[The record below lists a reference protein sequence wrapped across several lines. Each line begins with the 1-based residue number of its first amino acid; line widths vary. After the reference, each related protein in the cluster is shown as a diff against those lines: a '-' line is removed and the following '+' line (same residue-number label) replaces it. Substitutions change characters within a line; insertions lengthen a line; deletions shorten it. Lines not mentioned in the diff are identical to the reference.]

1 MKFQA
6 SYAIACTE
14 LVRFSKDTP
23 ENPAQW
29 DDSVLYLQLK
39 NIQFDIIENSFLM
52 IPNYPKIQD

>member
-29 DDSVLYLQLK
+29 IDSVLYLILK
-39 NIQFDIIENSFLM
+39 KIKNRYWNYKDFRLCKCTSEN
-52 IPNYPKIQD
+52 P